1 MMTLRPHLGS
11 LAGATLAAIC
21 CCALGRQAVAQEGVP
36 CVAPQPEQEP
46 NDAPTTAT
54 PLTLFGEAV
63 MARAPGSISPAG
75 DVDYFRIQA
84 PFGSRLSILV
94 DTGVLPQLPGG
105 NTRDSVVTV
114 LAGDILVETDDD
126 DGTGFGPVASGEAS
140 SIVGAQVGGAIHIRV
155 AAKNPGEVLSPYVLW
170 VAASTAPFQAEVE
183 PNDSQGTAI
192 LLDVLP
198 VLGSL
203 SGPNDVDWYVRGLL
217 GGGPHAI
224 FVDGDPERDGT
235 STDVRIDFAP
245 IVPPVPPVNSS
256 IGSGSPPPGSEAV
269 YLGAASF
276 PAQFFRLSG
285 PAAGTYSL
293 RVLYIGGDDCQVPV
307 ELQSFEVG

>member
-1 MMTLRPHLGS
+1 MRTREIV
-11 LAGATLAAIC
+11 ACATLTALC
-21 CCALGRQAVAQEGVP
+21 CCALGRQAAAQEGVP
-36 CVAPQPEQEP
+36 CVAPPQPEQEP
-46 NDAPTTAT
+46 NNTPPTAT

-63 MARAPGSISPAG
+63 MNRAPGSISPAG

-84 PFGSRLSILV
+84 PAGSRLSILV

-105 NTRDSVVTV
+105 NSRDSVVAV
-114 LAGDILVETDDD
+114 LAGDILIEVDDD
-126 DGTGFGPVASGEAS
+126 DGTGFGPVTSGEAS
-140 SIVGAQVGGAIHIRV
+140 SIVGVQVGGVITISV
-155 AAKNPGEVLSPYVLW
+155 TAKNAGDVLSPYVLW
-170 VAASTAPFQAEVE
+170 VGASTAPFQAEVE
-183 PNDSQGTAI
+183 PNDWQGTAM

-203 SGPNDVDWYVRGLL
+203 SGASDVDWYVRGFL

-307 ELQSFEVG
+307 RLQSFEVR

>member
-1 MMTLRPHLGS
+1 M
-11 LAGATLAAIC
+11 
-21 CCALGRQAVAQEGVP
+21 P
-36 CVAPQPEQEP
+36 CVAPPQPEQEP
-46 NDAPTTAT
+46 NDTAMTAT
-54 PLTLFGEAV
+54 PLTFFGEAV
-63 MARAPGSISPAG
+63 MARAPGSISPGG

-84 PFGSRLSILV
+84 PVGSRLSILV

-105 NTRDSVVTV
+105 DSRDSVVSV
-114 LAGDILVETDDD
+114 FAGDILVEMDDD
-126 DGTGFGPVASGEAS
+126 DGTGLGPVTSGEAS
-140 SIVGAQVGGAIHIRV
+140 SIVGAEVGGTIHIRV

-170 VAASTAPFQAEVE
+170 VGASTVPFQAEVE
-183 PNDSQGTAI
+183 PNDSQGTAM
-192 LLDVLP
+192 LLDVVP

-203 SGPNDVDWYVRGLL
+203 SGPSDVDWYVRGFL

-224 FVDGDPERDGT
+224 FVDGDPERNGT

-256 IGSGSPPPGSEAV
+256 IGSGSPAPGSEAV
-269 YLGAASF
+269 YMGPASF

-293 RVLYIGGDDCQVPV
+293 RLLYIGGDDCQVPV
-307 ELQSFEVG
+307 QLQSFEVR